1 MCEIRPRPGTGA
13 VDYPRDV
20 LATPCPCSSGAAD
33 APGYDAC
40 CGRFHRGAGRPATA
54 EELMRSRYSAFALGL
69 DDYVFTTWHPRTRPD
84 DVHSDPGTTWIGLRI
99 VGTVDGGPDDEA
111 GEVEFVA
118 AYVGGRMHER
128 SRFARRAGRWLY
140 VDGDVS

>member
-1 MCEIRPRPGTGA
+1 MFA
-13 VDYPRDV
+13 
-20 LATPCPCSSGAAD
+20 ASCPCSVGTGD
-33 APGYDAC
+33 ERGYDAC
-40 CGRFHRGAGRPATA
+40 CGRFHRGAERPATA

-84 DVHSDPGTTWIGLRI
+84 DVRSDPGTTWTGLTI
-99 VGTVDGGPDDEA
+99 VDTVDGGPDDET

-118 AYVGGRMHER
+118 TYEGGRMHER